1 MISIDA
7 AGLKLCTFQ
16 AEIFRE
22 SLFQLACGSRIFIR
36 RFMNSDLAS
45 RLDAKGFLYESSGVR
60 NALEELELQYG
71 ASAYGSFRYPAEEMY
86 WIGYLYRYWA
96 YTYGK
101 SSRQLY
107 KFMKPEELSVLYY
120 PYHSLD
126 PAQAIERILESKGVS
141 DEDAIARGVAVLR
154 RVRG

>member
-71 ASAYGSFRYPAEEMY
+71 SSTYGSFRYPAEEMY

-141 DEDAIARGVAVLR
+141 DVDAIARGVAVLR